1 MTPHPLPP
9 LLREIAELLRTV
21 LDQDPAWTG
30 TLTPDTLLD
39 AELHLE
45 SHDLA
50 AWSLALR
57 TRYGPTADLATHLTT
72 LDLDALTTLTLA
84 DVAALAAPGATGA
97 PRPGSGPRPGPE
109 PVVDEASGR
118 GADEDAGRPVRVSP
132 GAAGRAA
139 GPSAGAAAAAVA
151 ADGASAPGAAG
162 DDPDPV
168 PTGAAAPVRA
178 VAPARAVAP
187 LSPAAPP
194 APPPL
199 SAAVPPSP
207 PPSSPAVRPSP
218 SPPPATGA
226 GRGRFLFVSLPL
238 FGHVHPLAAVAREL
252 VGRGHE
258 VVWAGSEAFLRP
270 LVGEAAVIA
279 PIPLRAHRG
288 QADHGMAAARSR
300 WEGYIVPHARHTLPG
315 IERAVAAFQPDVLAV
330 DQHAVAGALAAHR
343 AGLPWASLAPT
354 TMELTRPYRTAAP
367 RVEEWIERRMA
378 DMWTA
383 AGLPGPPP
391 HDLRFSPHLL
401 IGFTGEALTGPLP
414 RPDNAVLVGPALA
427 AREPDRDFPWE
438 WLDPTRRQVL
448 VTVGTLSLDLAAD
461 FHARMVEALRPLGD
475 RLQAIVAAPDGTV
488 ADPPPHVLV
497 RPRVPVLELMPH
509 LDAVVSHGGLNT
521 VCEALA
527 HGVPLLVAPIKGD
540 QPINAAQVAAAGA
553 GRRVRFAH
561 ARPQTLRTELLAV
574 LDDPAHAAAAR
585 RIKES
590 FAAAGGARAAAD
602 HLETLLPPAPDP
614 ARPGPLLRRPHAPA
628 RPSDGRTPSP
638 SDAPNRTG
646 NAHP

>member
-1 MTPHPLPP
+1 MTRHPLPP
-9 LLREIAELLRTV
+9 PLREIAELLRTV
-21 LDQDPAWTG
+21 LDQDPAWTD

-57 TRYGPTADLATHLTT
+57 THYGPTADLSTHLTT

-84 DVAALAAPGATGA
+84 DVGTLAAGAALAAGAEGPGAV
-97 PRPGSGPRPGPE
+97 
-109 PVVDEASGR
+109 PVVDGTSGSGEAKGVEFR
-118 GADEDAGRPVRVSP
+118 AWVSP
-132 GAAGRAA
+132 GGVGRAA
-139 GPSAGAAAAAVA
+139 EPGAGVGAGAAAVA
-151 ADGASAPGAAG
+151 ADAAG
-162 DDPDPV
+162 
-168 PTGAAAPVRA
+168 
-178 VAPARAVAP
+178 PARAV
-187 LSPAAPP
+187 
-194 APPPL
+194 
-199 SAAVPPSP
+199 PSP
-207 PPSSPAVRPSP
+207 PPAALPSPPPTAPPSRSLSSSPSPAVRPVSSALP
-218 SPPPATGA
+218 VA

-270 LVGEAAVIA
+270 LVGEGAVIA

-315 IERAVAAFQPDVLAV
+315 IERAVAAFRPDALAV

-367 RVEEWIERRMA
+367 RVEEWIEQRMA
-378 DMWTA
+378 GLWTA

-401 IGFTGEALTGPLP
+401 IGFTGEALTGPLAW
-414 RPDNAVLVGPALA
+414 PDNAVLVGPALA

-497 RPRVPVLELMPH
+497 RPRVPVLELMPR

-602 HLETLLPPAPDP
+602 HLETLLPARPRPLRTPAP
-614 ARPGPLLRRPHAPA
+614 APA
-628 RPSDGRTPSP
+628 PLPKPPPEQDRT
-638 SDAPNRTG
+638 
-646 NAHP
+646 AHP